1 MALTC
6 IIQVINKVQEA
17 PCTHSL
23 NFPPRTGEW
32 GKGRERNQLVST
44 LGEVHKYTAGPKCKY
59 ITGHNYKYLPGKST
73 KLGALAVEVLK
84 RYTSWCD
91 SDRSLETFF
100 VNIT

>member
-1 MALTC
+1 MALTR
-6 IIQVINKVQEA
+6 IIQVVYKVQFEA
-17 PCTHSL
+17 PGTHSL

-44 LGEVHKYTAGPKCKY
+44 LGQVHKYTAGLKYKY
-59 ITGHNYKYLPGKST
+59 ITST
-73 KLGALAVEVLK
+73 KSGALAVGVLK

-91 SDRSLETFF
+91 SDGSLETFF